1 MMGNSFPLDNRD
13 QLRRPDDF
21 RQACFDARRIRQGI
35 LEKMSVT
42 AEIIDEKEY
51 AGLLSQTL
59 PHVIHTEEE
68 NERCVAALE
77 ALLDKGNKTTDEVR
91 LAELLTLLIEDF
103 EERSYSLPPA
113 SPVEVIRHLMDVND
127 LRQMDLLDVF
137 GTASV
142 VSEVLSG
149 KRDLAKTHIEKL
161 SARFHVSPEVFFPAR
176 HGR

>member
-1 MMGNSFPLDNRD
+1 
-13 QLRRPDDF
+13 
-21 RQACFDARRIRQGI
+21 
-35 LEKMSVT
+35 MSVI
-42 AEIIDEKEY
+42 AEIVNEKEY

-68 NERCVAALE
+68 NERCIATLE
-77 ALLDKGNKTTDEVR
+77 ALLDKRKKTTEELR

-113 SPVEVIRHLMDVND
+113 SPVEVVRHLMEAHD

-161 SARFHVSPEVFFPAR
+161 SARFHVSPEVFFPR
-176 HGR
+176 VSGH

>member
-1 MMGNSFPLDNRD
+1 
-13 QLRRPDDF
+13 
-21 RQACFDARRIRQGI
+21 
-35 LEKMSVT
+35 MSVT
-42 AEIIDEKEY
+42 AAVIDEKEY
-51 AGLLSQTL
+51 ADLLSRTL

-77 ALLDKGNKTTDEVR
+77 ALLDKRKKTPEEAR

-113 SPVEVIRHLMDVND
+113 SPVEVIRHLMDTNE
-127 LRQMDLLDVF
+127 LRQMDLLDIF

-161 SARFHVSPEVFFPAR
+161 SARFHVSPEVFFPAQ
-176 HGR
+176 HGA